1 MRKLLLMVIAVT
13 AFASCSL
20 ATMEVRSKGVMLEDD
35 TVIHYLEAG
44 QGPTLILI
52 HGIGGSSASWRDVI
66 PSLSKAYRV
75 IALDL
80 PGYGKSDRPRVD
92 YSVEYYATVLKHTID
107 AVGGDRVALVGN
119 SLGGWIAAVTAMNH
133 PQSVSHLILVDSA
146 GLKGDHPPSVNLD
159 PATQKE
165 FEVLLQAFYHD
176 TTRLTKE
183 FVDKEWKYRKSVRRT
198 IQETMKSLNT
208 KSPSLDGRLREIK
221 APTLVIWGK
230 QDKLIPVEV
239 ASRFA
244 KGIPTST
251 VTIIDNAGHMPHI
264 EQPKA
269 FYRSVKK
276 FVKSW

>member
-1 MRKLLLMVIAVT
+1 MKKLLLMVIAVT

-183 FVDKEWKYRKSVRRT
+183 FVDNEWKYRKSVRRT

-208 KSPSLDGRLREIK
+208 KSPSLDGRLRGIK

-244 KGIPTST
+244 KGIPAST

-269 FYRSVKK
+269 FYRAVKK

>member
-1 MRKLLLMVIAVT
+1 MKKLLLMVIAVT
-13 AFASCSL
+13 VFASCSL

-119 SLGGWIAAVTAMNH
+119 SLGGWIAAVTALNH

-146 GLKGDHPPSVNLD
+146 GLKGDPPPSVNLD

-176 TTRLTKE
+176 TTRLTTE
-183 FVDKEWKYRKSVRRT
+183 FVDNEWKYRKSVRRT

-208 KSPSLDGRLREIK
+208 KSPSLDGRLRGIK

-239 ASRFA
+239 AGRFA